1 MKKGMAAGMICVLSF
16 VCMGIVFPLYKD
28 ETDSYKQDKNY
39 AYVCVQQ
46 SDYQDMADEEYVAGT
61 YWVERNQTVENN
73 EREGKTSAVTVD
85 FPVQDMLGITASLPT
100 QDKDGCVVSSTLADE
115 LFGSEDIVGCRVMW
129 QEKEYYIRSV
139 FSGRESMLIVQRQ
152 SSGTGDWALVEHKQI
167 SGVVLT
173 VTEEAY
179 RGQYME
185 LLSNRHNM
193 SVGHGYYVTD
203 YLNVLPNFELPAKW
217 SQFSTWSSLIEQW
230 KNMTDRK
237 RYQCKDEIETFYDA
251 LGDRLQ
257 TYRSILM
264 IAGIVFI
271 VTLLRCIYIGI
282 GSGRHPK

>member
-129 QEKEYYIRSV
+129 QEKEYYI
-139 FSGRESMLIVQRQ
+139 GR
-152 SSGTGDWALVEHKQI
+152 
-167 SGVVLT
+167 
-173 VTEEAY
+173 Y
-179 RGQYME
+179 
-185 LLSNRHNM
+185 
-193 SVGHGYYVTD
+193 
-203 YLNVLPNFELPAKW
+203 FPAG
-217 SQFSTWSSLIEQW
+217 
-230 KNMTDRK
+230 NP
-237 RYQCKDEIETFYDA
+237 C
-251 LGDRLQ
+251 
-257 TYRSILM
+257 
-264 IAGIVFI
+264 
-271 VTLLRCIYIGI
+271 
-282 GSGRHPK
+282 